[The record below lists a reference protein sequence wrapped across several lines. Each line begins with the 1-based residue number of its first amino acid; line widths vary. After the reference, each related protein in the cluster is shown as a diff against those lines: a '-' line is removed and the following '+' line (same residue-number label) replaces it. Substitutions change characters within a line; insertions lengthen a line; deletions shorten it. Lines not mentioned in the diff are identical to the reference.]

1 MSQRYGVDA
10 ETDRQAEQL
19 FSRYLS
25 NPASLEP
32 AWLAFFKG
40 LSNTDL
46 KALQVAVMA
55 NRSGARA
62 EVPSGV
68 VALQTPSAPPALPRV
83 TQQTALIGGSS
94 EASVAWRVSRMV
106 EAWRSRGHRAAS
118 TDPLTAAAAPP
129 AELLPGAFGLT
140 EAEMDRAVA
149 TEIPGQSSSTP
160 RQVLQF
166 LRETYGGGIG
176 YELMQVEQPEAL
188 AWLME
193 QVEEASGSRRSAI
206 GTGCWSG

>member
-40 LSNTDL
+40 LSNADL

-55 NRSGARA
+55 NRSGSRVSLSSAGI
-62 EVPSGV
+62 S
-68 VALQTPSAPPALPRV
+68 LQPAAAPPALPRV

-94 EASVAWRVSRMV
+94 EASLAWRVSRMV
-106 EAWRSRGHRAAS
+106 DAWRSRGHRAAS

-129 AELLPGAFGLT
+129 SELLPGAFGLT
-140 EAEMDRAVA
+140 ESEMDRAVA
-149 TEIPGQSSSTP
+149 T
-160 RQVLQF
+160 
-166 LRETYGGGIG
+166 
-176 YELMQVEQPEAL
+176 
-188 AWLME
+188 
-193 QVEEASGSRRSAI
+193 
-206 GTGCWSG
+206 